1 MAVGEVERG
10 KQGVAAHAGGG
21 QDGNGNQGADVFV
34 QFVGGVG
41 GVGVVVRGLDL
52 VALLVVAMIEVE
64 LGEGLDGAFG
74 LLEV

>member
-1 MAVGEVERG
+1 M
-10 KQGVAAHAGGG
+10 
-21 QDGNGNQGADVFV
+21 FV